1 MTDTDEDDGSS
12 TSSLDVPSDVPGLE
26 GVRYLHNLFP
36 EEFLAELDEIRD
48 GLTGSMASSNMY
60 ANRRFLRSNE
70 LARKVLSYLPKELG
84 YTHVLSDMRF
94 IEYPPGGHILPHV
107 DGVRR
112 DEETSGAESTTS
124 FLLFTEEIPE
134 GEGGETEFL
143 ESVDDDAK
151 VLFGAR
157 PNRGS
162 ILLFPHGV
170 AHRRSKQ
177 PGELRRGHDIHL
189 MILPCTRIV
198 ACTFRH
204 VGKVLVQTPTTLY
217 AEQLMTSAY
226 AEDGQVGGQG
236 RVEKSRLPAVL

>member
-1 MTDTDEDDGSS
+1 MCEGGMSDTDEDDGSL
-12 TSSLDVPSDVPGLE
+12 TSSLDVPSGVPGLE

-36 EEFLAELDEIRD
+36 EEFLEELDEIRD

-170 AHRRSKQ
+170 AHR
-177 PGELRRGHDIHL
+177 GN
-189 MILPCTRIV
+189 C
-198 ACTFRH
+198 
-204 VGKVLVQTPTTLY
+204 VGCWPKVLLRGDLY
-217 AEQLMTSAY
+217 
-226 AEDGQVGGQG
+226 
-236 RVEKSRLPAVL
+236 

>member
-1 MTDTDEDDGSS
+1 MTDADDDDASS
-12 TSSLDVPSDVPGLE
+12 TSSLNVPPDVPGLE
-26 GVRYLHNLFP
+26 GVRYLHGLFP
-36 EEFLAELDEIRD
+36 EEFLEELDEMRL
-48 GLTGSMASSNMY
+48 GLEGSTASSNMY

-112 DEETSGAESTTS
+112 DDETFVDSTTS
-124 FLLFTEEIPE
+124 MLLFTEDVPE

-143 ESVDDDAK
+143 KSVGDEAK

-170 AHRRSKQ
+170 AHR
-177 PGELRRGHDIHL
+177 GNCVGLHL
-189 MILPCTRIV
+189 
-198 ACTFRH
+198 
-204 VGKVLVQTPTTLY
+204 KVLLRGDLY
-217 AEQLMTSAY
+217 
-226 AEDGQVGGQG
+226 
-236 RVEKSRLPAVL
+236 

>member
-1 MTDTDEDDGSS
+1 MTDADDDDASS
-12 TSSLDVPSDVPGLE
+12 TSSLNVPSDVPGLE
-26 GVRYLHNLFP
+26 GVRYLHGLFP
-36 EEFLAELDEIRD
+36 EEFLEELDEMRL
-48 GLTGSMASSNMY
+48 GLEGSTASSNMY

-112 DEETSGAESTTS
+112 DDETFVDSTTS
-124 FLLFTEEIPE
+124 MLLFTEDVPE

-143 ESVDDDAK
+143 ERVGDEAK

-162 ILLFPHGV
+162 ILLFPTAWRIAGTASVCTSRFFSAVTFTSGQDGRGV
-170 AHRRSKQ
+170 
-177 PGELRRGHDIHL
+177 
-189 MILPCTRIV
+189 TR
-198 ACTFRH
+198 
-204 VGKVLVQTPTTLY
+204 
-217 AEQLMTSAY
+217 
-226 AEDGQVGGQG
+226 
-236 RVEKSRLPAVL
+236 

>member
-1 MTDTDEDDGSS
+1 MTDADDDDASS
-12 TSSLDVPSDVPGLE
+12 TSSLNVPSDVPGLE
-26 GVRYLHNLFP
+26 GVRYLHGLFP
-36 EEFLAELDEIRD
+36 EEFLEELDEMRL
-48 GLTGSMASSNMY
+48 GLEGSTASSNMY

-112 DEETSGAESTTS
+112 DDEP
-124 FLLFTEEIPE
+124 FVE

-143 ESVDDDAK
+143 ESVGDEAK

-170 AHRRSKQ
+170 AHR
-177 PGELRRGHDIHL
+177 GNCVGLHL
-189 MILPCTRIV
+189 
-198 ACTFRH
+198 
-204 VGKVLVQTPTTLY
+204 KVLLRGDLY
-217 AEQLMTSAY
+217 
-226 AEDGQVGGQG
+226 
-236 RVEKSRLPAVL
+236 

>member
-1 MTDTDEDDGSS
+1 
-12 TSSLDVPSDVPGLE
+12 
-26 GVRYLHNLFP
+26 
-36 EEFLAELDEIRD
+36 
-48 GLTGSMASSNMY
+48 MASSNMY

-162 ILLFPHGV
+162 ILPFLTALHTEGT
-170 AHRRSKQ
+170 ASGAGRRCCC
-177 PGELRRGHDIHL
+177 EET
-189 MILPCTRIV
+189 CTDGSRV
-198 ACTFRH
+198 CA
-204 VGKVLVQTPTTLY
+204 GTTL
-217 AEQLMTSAY
+217 E
-226 AEDGQVGGQG
+226 
-236 RVEKSRLPAVL
+236 

>member
-1 MTDTDEDDGSS
+1 MLATRASAFNAAS
-12 TSSLDVPSDVPGLE
+12 AASALAAAASSLAA
-26 GVRYLHNLFP
+26 
-36 EEFLAELDEIRD
+36 LASALI
-48 GLTGSMASSNMY
+48 SSSASSNMY

-112 DEETSGAESTTS
+112 DQETSSGAESTTS

-170 AHRRSKQ
+170 AHR
-177 PGELRRGHDIHL
+177 GN
-189 MILPCTRIV
+189 C
-198 ACTFRH
+198 
-204 VGKVLVQTPTTLY
+204 VGCWPKVLLRGDLY
-217 AEQLMTSAY
+217 
-226 AEDGQVGGQG
+226 
-236 RVEKSRLPAVL
+236 